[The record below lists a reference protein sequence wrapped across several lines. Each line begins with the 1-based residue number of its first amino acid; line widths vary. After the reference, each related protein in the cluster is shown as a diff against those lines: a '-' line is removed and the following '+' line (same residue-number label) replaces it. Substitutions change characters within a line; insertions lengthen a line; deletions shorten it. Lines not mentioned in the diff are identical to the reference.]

1 MAGELQIDEFLLKQ
15 AMTSKK
21 KITREN
27 AFSFAQTY
35 TSHLYRFRFIRAYIK
50 PEPNQISLAF
60 VSLETPVAEEKKNV
74 IHIFM
79 VATVEGVDFSYPII
93 TELRKF
99 CCNFAYGYSL

>member
-50 PEPNQISLAF
+50 PEPNQIS
-60 VSLETPVAEEKKNV
+60 V
-74 IHIFM
+74 
-79 VATVEGVDFSYPII
+79 Y
-93 TELRKF
+93 
-99 CCNFAYGYSL
+99 YSLKRFLSSSFIAIFAGTFELMTEVRILEIMKA

>member
-60 VSLETPVAEEKKNV
+60 VSLETPVAEEKKKYGSYRGG
-74 IHIFM
+74 
-79 VATVEGVDFSYPII
+79 ADFSCPII
-93 TELRKF
+93 TELRKI
-99 CCNFAYGYSL
+99 CCNFVYGYSL